1 MNHPIVSAEHDDIPS
16 LRLVLPGHLG
26 RDETL
31 AGLAGAIGE
40 VRTGLA
46 IRAWLCR
53 QLEEDSTESGDR
65 SAEALCRGQALGA
78 EHAAAQIDEAIVAVF
93 GLWGQY
99 TAQVSALPERDA
111 LPAATDL
118 AADGGTSATTCGGRS
133 QGAARP
139 ASTIAC
145 AKSRNY
151 TSRCPRR

>member
-1 MNHPIVSAEHDDIPS
+1 MEHPIVNAEHDDVPS

-53 QLEEDSTESGDR
+53 QLEEDCAASGDVPAR
-65 SAEALCRGQALGA
+65 ALCRGQALGA
-78 EHAAAQIDEAIVAVF
+78 EHAAAQIDEAIIAVF

-99 TAQVSALPERDA
+99 IAQAGALPERDA

-118 AADGGTSATTCGGRS
+118 AADIETPATTRGGRS
-133 QGAARP
+133 PGAVRP
-139 ASTIAC
+139 ASTNLC
-145 AKSRNY
+145 AKSRKY
-151 TSRCPRR
+151 TYPCPRR